1 MLFALPLQES
11 PNWMNWVVVLLG
23 IAIVC
28 ILWIVA
34 NFVFKLTLKMF
45 TIGCLGI
52 LLLGLLCAAVT
63 YFGSGNG

>member
-1 MLFALPLQES
+1 MHFSLPLQES
-11 PNWMNWVVVLLG
+11 INLMNWVMVLLG
-23 IAIVC
+23 IAVVC

-52 LLLGLLCAAVT
+52 LLLGLLCALAV
-63 YFGSGNG
+63 YFGGS